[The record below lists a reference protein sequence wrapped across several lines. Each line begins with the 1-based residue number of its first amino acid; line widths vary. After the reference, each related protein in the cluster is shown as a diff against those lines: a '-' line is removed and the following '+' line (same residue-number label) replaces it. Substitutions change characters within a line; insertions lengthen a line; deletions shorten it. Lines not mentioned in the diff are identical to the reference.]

1 MATMK
6 KQLLLLTMALLVLL
20 SMTAMAATGRYDQQ
34 IQQAVSHKLH
44 DAKQLQSVNSS
55 VEDGIVTLTGT
66 VGLYQ
71 DKLDAAKKVKKLANV
86 TGVRNDIAVAG
97 ETVPDS
103 LLQQKLAKKLAY
115 DRVGYYDNAFHYLAL
130 SVKDGVATING
141 ETLNDV
147 AKDSALAIVARTPG
161 VKDVVNEV
169 NVLPVSLFDDSIR
182 VRTARAIYRDSVLS
196 RYATDPVHP
205 IRIVVDNGHVTLYG
219 TVESAMDKT
228 IAGIR
233 ASGVPGAFSVENKL
247 VVD

>member
-1 MATMK
+1 MR
-6 KQLLLLTMALLVLL
+6 KQMFAVTVALLVLL

-34 IQQAVSHKLH
+34 IQQTVNQKTR
-44 DAKQLQSVNSS
+44 DAKQLQSVSSS

-66 VGLYQ
+66 VNLYQ

-97 ETVPDS
+97 ETVPDGQ
-103 LLQQKLAKKLAY
+103 LQQKLAKKLAY
-115 DRVGYYDNAFHYLAL
+115 DRVGYYDNAFNYLAL
-130 SVKDGVATING
+130 SVKDGVATIDG
-141 ETLNDV
+141 DTLNDV

-196 RYATDPVHP
+196 RYATDPVNP

-219 TVESAMDKT
+219 SVDSAMDKT
-228 IAGIR
+228 LAGMR
-233 ASGVPGAFSVENKL
+233 ANSVPGAFSVENKL